1 MLGPIKTPGKEVQ
14 LMNNKE
20 FPGVLNKDDNGG
32 NRGKCNN
39 RQSNSKRIYPNKTE
53 IISNFRFHM
62 Y

>member
-1 MLGPIKTPGKEVQ
+1 
-14 LMNNKE
+14 MNNKE